1 MTELLPSLEP
11 LRRFGCTATTSRQPD
26 VRSSEQSPHEELT
39 PCMALK
45 S

>member
-26 VRSSEQSPHEELT
+26 DPEQRTITHKELAT
-39 PCMALK
+39 CMALK